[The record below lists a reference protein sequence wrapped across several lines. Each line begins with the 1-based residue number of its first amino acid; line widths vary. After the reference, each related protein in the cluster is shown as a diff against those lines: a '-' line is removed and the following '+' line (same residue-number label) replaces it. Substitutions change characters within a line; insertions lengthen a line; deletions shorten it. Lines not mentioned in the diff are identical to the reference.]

1 MKPRT
6 LTCITA
12 ITLFAALA
20 IPVRLAAQHTRYK
33 LIEIGTFGGPA
44 SYLGDPGVGPEV
56 RHRNNRR
63 VLIGHADTVFSDP
76 NAPDNCDNPDCFLS
90 HGFRWEDGV
99 LTDLGTLPG
108 GNRSQAISI
117 NARGWIAGGS
127 TTGEFD
133 PLTGLL
139 QFHTALW
146 TDTEIIDLG
155 TLGDGR
161 NSVAVHVSN
170 GGQIV
175 GFSTSTRRPIHS
187 RSVEHQFIRSSGRT
201 ERCGI

>member
-1 MKPRT
+1 MKPGT
-6 LTCITA
+6 LAFITGF
-12 ITLFAALA
+12 IFLLTLAL
-20 IPVRLAAQHTRYK
+20 PVQLAAQQHTLYK
-33 LIEIGTFGGPA
+33 LIDIGTFGGPA
-44 SYLGDPGVGPEV
+44 SYLGDPGVGPGV
-56 RHRNNRR
+56 LHLNNRG
-63 VLIGHADTVFSDP
+63 VLIGHADTAFSDP

-146 TDTEIIDLG
+146 TDTEIIEI
-155 TLGDGR
+155 GR
-161 NSVAVHVSN
+161 ASC
-170 GGQIV
+170 
-175 GFSTSTRRPIHS
+175 RER
-187 RSVEHQFIRSSGRT
+187 VEQQ
-201 ERCGI
+201 